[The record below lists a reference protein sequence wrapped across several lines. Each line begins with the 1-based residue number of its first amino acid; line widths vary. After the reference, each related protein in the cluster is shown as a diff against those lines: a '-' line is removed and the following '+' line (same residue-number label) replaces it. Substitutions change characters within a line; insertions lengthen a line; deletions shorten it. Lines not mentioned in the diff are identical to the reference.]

1 MKNFGGKG
9 SNQAAMIAKLCSKPC
24 LNFISCL
31 GNDEGS
37 TNLFFLK
44 NFFRRKKHERK
55 L

>member
-9 SNQAAMIAKLCSKPC
+9 SNQAAMIGKLCSNSC
-24 LNFISCL
+24 LNFITCL

-37 TNLFFLK
+37 
-44 NFFRRKKHERK
+44 KKKK